1 MYKFLIL
8 LKKEFLQIFRDK
20 FIWRSVLL
28 LPVVQLL
35 VLPLAADNEIRDFRM
50 AAIDRDNTQFSRL
63 MLADLQAGGYF
74 TLSASAAAW
83 AEAVRMIERGEVDM
97 IVEIPTD
104 FERNIVLGRGAEVA
118 VHISAINGLSA
129 GVAAGYVN
137 TIVGDFERRLAAE
150 RLIPERSEGRDE
162 AGAAQIGVSV
172 QEWYNSKFDYKTVI
186 VPGILALLVTV
197 VGMSMMALNAVKEK
211 ERGTIEQLNVTPM
224 SRTQY
229 ALAKT
234 VPFFIIGLVQF
245 TIGLVLAR
253 LVYGISVAG
262 NFGVL
267 YGIIAL
273 YLVGLLFLGFVVS
286 NVSQTQVQ
294 SIFLSFFLMTVLILM
309 SGLFTPVESMPEW
322 AQRADQLNPVAHIIS
337 AIKMVLVKGS
347 PAAALKSHW
356 VMLGIF
362 AGVMGVATV
371 TTFRKFS
378 R

>member
-35 VLPLAADNEIRDFRM
+35 VLPLAANNEIRDFRM
-50 AAIDRDNTQFSRL
+50 AAIDRDNTQFSRM
-63 MLADLQAGGYF
+63 MLTELQAGGYF

-104 FERNIVLGRGAEVA
+104 FERDIVLGRGAELS
-118 VHISAINGLSA
+118 VHVSAINGLSA

-137 TIVGDFERRLAAE
+137 TIAGEFARRLTAE
-150 RLIPERSEGRDE
+150 RLIPERVGQGEG
-162 AGAAQIGVSV
+162 AFPAQVGVSV
-172 QEWYNSKFDYKTVI
+172 QEWYNPKFDYKMVI
-186 VPGILALLVTV
+186 VPGILALLVTI

-253 LVYGISVAG
+253 MVYGISVAG
-262 NFGVL
+262 SVGVL

-273 YLVGLLFLGFVVS
+273 YLLGLLFLGFVVS

-294 SIFLSFFLMTVLILM
+294 SIFLSFFIMMVLILM

-347 PAAALKSHW
+347 PAADLKSHW

-362 AGVMGVATV
+362 AGVMGVAAV